1 MWFYNCVFCFI
12 CLSREIIVQF
22 YLGIIFFGLK
32 IHSEIGFYLM
42 LSHRFFVSSCLFI
55 LLKSQLRLSGV
66 NKFVLY
72 FVLSCLI
79 GMFWT

>member
-1 MWFYNCVFCFI
+1 
-12 CLSREIIVQF
+12 
-22 YLGIIFFGLK
+22 
-32 IHSEIGFYLM
+32 M
-42 LSHRFFVSSCLFI
+42 LSHRFFVSSCMFT

-72 FVLSCLI
+72 FVLSCGLI